1 MAYDFSAV
9 VNQMR
14 SAGISQDEIDAFL
27 REQERVDR
35 EFNQQFTSTKSAAD
49 TAFKTAQEE
58 IAAMFS
64 KEQELLRQ
72 QAAEF
77 EASQKAAQ
85 ERAAEVAA
93 QAAAQQELIKQQEAE
108 ATVAFEAQTLLNR
121 QRTEEVQRES
131 GERIAG
137 SRRARRSAGG
147 RGDSLINQAMNR
159 SSRKVPTLGLAPGV
173 SAESGTLGPNQKLG
187 VGG

>member
-64 KEQELLRQ
+64 KEQELLKQ
-72 QAAEF
+72 QTAEF

-85 ERAAEVAA
+85 QRAAEVAA
-93 QAAAQQELIKQQEAE
+93 QAAAQQELIAKQKAEAE
-108 ATVAFEAQTLLNR
+108 AAFEAQTLLNR

-137 SRRARRSAGG
+137 RRRARRSSGNRLDAT
-147 RGDSLINQAMNR
+147 INAAASPGSQ
-159 SSRKVPTLGLAPGV
+159 KVPTLGLQPGV
-173 SAESGTLGPNQKLG
+173 QAGGGVLGESQKLG

>member
-14 SAGISQDEIDAFL
+14 NAGVAQSEIDAFL
-27 REQERVDR
+27 QEQERIDR
-35 EFNQQFTSTKSAAD
+35 EFNAQFTTTKSAAD
-49 TAFKTAQEE
+49 TAFQSAQEE
-58 IAAMFS
+58 IASMFAA
-64 KEQELLRQ
+64 EQKMLNQQQAEFEAAQKTAQQ
-72 QAAEF
+72 QAAEM
-77 EASQKAAQ
+77 
-85 ERAAEVAA
+85 AA

-108 ATVAFEAQTLLNR
+108 ATAAFEAQTLLNK

-147 RGDSLINQAMNR
+147 RNDSLINPVINR
-159 SSRKVPTLGLAPGV
+159 SSKKVPTLGLAPGV